1 MTNKK
6 KAVIAISAVLAF
18 IILAV
23 CITIPCLYENGLLG
37 DIHPIKKA
45 KDGQVR
51 VACVGDSLTY
61 GLGVEHWTK
70 NNYPA
75 RLGGMFGG
83 GYCVNN
89 FGYSG
94 RTASPEGDRPYIA
107 EKLYKDSL
115 SFAPE
120 IVVIMLGSNDSK
132 DGNWKG
138 KDKYIEDYVN
148 IINSYLALDSVR
160 EVYIMTPSP
169 VWTVKGKEPYGISP
183 EVISDQIVPAV
194 EEIAERLNLK
204 LIDLYGIFEDKPH
217 LFKDGAHPNA
227 EGAGMI
233 ASAVY
238 DAITA

>member
-18 IILAV
+18 IVIAV
-23 CITIPCLYENGLLG
+23 CVTVPCLYANGLLG
-37 DIHPIKKA
+37 DIHPMKKA
-45 KDGQVR
+45 KDGQIR

-61 GLGVEHWTK
+61 GLGVEHWAR

-75 RLGGMFGG
+75 RLGKMLGS

-94 RTASPEGDRPYIA
+94 RTASSEGDRPYVA
-107 EKLYKDSL
+107 EKLYRDSL

-120 IVVIMLGSNDSK
+120 IVVIMLGSNDAK
-132 DGNWKG
+132 PENWRG
-138 KDKYIEDYVN
+138 KDKYIEEYTQ
-148 IINSYLALDSVR
+148 IINSYLALDSVKKL
-160 EVYIMTPSP
+160 YIMAPSP
-169 VWTVKGKEPYGISP
+169 VWEVNGKPPYDIDPQIISG
-183 EVISDQIVPAV
+183 EIVPAV
-194 EEIAERLNLK
+194 KEIAKKLNLE
-204 LIDLYGIFEDKPH
+204 LIDLHSIFEDKSH

-227 EGAGMI
+227 EGAGLI

-238 DAITA
+238 DAISA